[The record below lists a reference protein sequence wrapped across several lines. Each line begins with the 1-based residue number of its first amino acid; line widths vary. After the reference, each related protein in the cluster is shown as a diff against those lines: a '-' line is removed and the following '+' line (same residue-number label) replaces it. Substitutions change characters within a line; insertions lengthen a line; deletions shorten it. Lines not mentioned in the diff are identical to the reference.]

1 MMPAVDF
8 PEANFTF
15 SKPPSM
21 TDEQCLPLR
30 VWKGNDDSGVP
41 IIISKWSLSAEDMEE
56 ILKTGSVYLII
67 TGQGMPP
74 VSLHIETPFLINPT

>member
-15 SKPPSM
+15 AKPSDM
-21 TDEQCLPLR
+21 TDEQCYPLQ
-30 VWKGNDDSGVP
+30 VWKGKDDSGFPV
-41 IIISKWSLSAEDMEE
+41 IISKWTLNAEDLAE
-56 ILKTGSVYLII
+56 IQKTGAIYLII

-74 VSLHIETPFLINPT
+74 VSLHVETPFVKL